1 MIVRPASR
9 SPWLLL
15 FTLKGSIVSVIWTRV
30 VAMVLLAALVMI
42 VEHRLHLNGAE
53 LGALPLTL
61 VGLTLA
67 IFLGFRNSVAY
78 ERWWE
83 ARTLWGELLIV
94 VRNLTR
100 QTLAFTDD
108 LPDARRRELI
118 HCLVAFAHALRHLL
132 RQSDPT
138 QDLARWLPPGQA
150 ASLAGTPNAPNV
162 LLSELGR
169 AYAQLRREGRLD
181 SILLA
186 DMDAQLTRLSYVAGG
201 CERIRSTPIPF
212 AYILLLH
219 RTVYTYCL
227 LLPFCLVGSIG
238 WATPFMVGVLS
249 YTFFG
254 LDALGD
260 QIEEPFDLLPNNL
273 PLDAL
278 CRNIEISVGELLG
291 DADLPQP
298 LAPKDG
304 VLL

>member
-15 FTLKGSIVSVIWTRV
+15 FTLKGSIVSIIWKRV
-30 VAMVLLAALVMI
+30 LAMMLLATAVVL
-42 VEHRLHLNGAE
+42 VEHRLSLERAE
-53 LGALPLTL
+53 LGVMPLTL

-78 ERWWE
+78 ARWWE
-83 ARTLWGELLIV
+83 ARTLWGELLV
-94 VRNLTR
+94 VTRNLTR
-100 QTLAFTDD
+100 QTLTLPDD
-108 LPDARRRELI
+108 LPDARRRELV
-118 HCLVAFAHALRHLL
+118 HSLVAFAHALRHLL
-132 RQSDPT
+132 RQSDPAR
-138 QDLARWLPPGQA
+138 DLARWLPPDTA
-150 ASLAGTPNAPNV
+150 AGLAGSSNAPNI
-162 LLSELGR
+162 LLGKLGQ
-169 AYAQLRREGRLD
+169 AYAQLHRERRLD

-186 DMDAQLTRLSYVAGG
+186 DMDAQLTRLSYILGG

-238 WATPFMVGVLS
+238 WVTPLMVGVLS

-260 QIEEPFDLLPNNL
+260 QIEEPFGLLPNNL

-278 CRNIEISVGELLG
+278 CRNIEISAGELLG
-291 DADLPQP
+291 DADLPPP
-298 LAPKDG
+298 LAPRDS

>member
-15 FTLKGSIVSVIWTRV
+15 FTLKGSIVSIIWKRV
-30 VAMVLLAALVMI
+30 VAMMLLATAVVLA
-42 VEHRLHLNGAE
+42 EHRLPLSGVG
-53 LGALPLTL
+53 LGAVPLTL

-100 QTLAFTDD
+100 QTLSFPDD
-108 LPDARRRELI
+108 VPAARRRELAYAF
-118 HCLVAFAHALRHLL
+118 VAYAHALRHML
-132 RQSDPT
+132 RGSDPRE
-138 QDLARWLPPGQA
+138 DFVRWLSADHA
-150 ASLAGTPNAPNV
+150 ARLMKAANPPNV
-162 LLSELGR
+162 LLGDMSQ
-169 AYAQLRREGRLD
+169 AYAQLRREGKLD

-186 DMDAQLTRLSYVAGG
+186 DIDAQITRLSYIGGG

-238 WATPFMVGVLS
+238 WVTPLMVGVLS

-254 LDALGD
+254 LDALGE
-260 QIEEPFDLLPNNL
+260 QIEEPFDRLPNNL

-278 CRNIEISVGELLG
+278 CRGVEISVAELFG
-291 DADLPQP
+291 DATLPPP
-298 LAPKDG
+298 LSPEDG